1 MGHSQKHVIKY
12 AIQGSCSIIRNCIRI
27 STIVY
32 SNDDNLKYKYF
43 SKLLVKYDVY
53 LYWSPYIN
61 YINTFHLHKHF
72 VQCEIDAPRMPL

>member
-43 SKLLVKYDVY
+43 SKLLVKYEVY
-53 LYWSPYIN
+53 LY
-61 YINTFHLHKHF
+61 
-72 VQCEIDAPRMPL
+72 